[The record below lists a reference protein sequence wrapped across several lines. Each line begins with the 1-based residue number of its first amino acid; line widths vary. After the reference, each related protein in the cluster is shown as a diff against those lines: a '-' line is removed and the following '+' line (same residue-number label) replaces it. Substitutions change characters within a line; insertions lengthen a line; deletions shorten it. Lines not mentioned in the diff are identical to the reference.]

1 MVSGA
6 DSLDT
11 DPDTSTSSANSSSIM
26 ETEETDNTPPAVNG
40 TSSNNTSNG
49 NIEAD
54 VENNTDDNDMEA
66 GGGQANNRDNSILS
80 NPAKFECLIR
90 FGRSSHVFHQQLEQE
105 RGRNPAN
112 TQMLQDAFSLLAYPD
127 PWNSSVGA
135 QLDPS
140 GREPVCA
147 QLNSA
152 ILESKNL
159 PGRPPLEVS
168 VAHTS
173 QLLKLMSNSDLGSCA
188 FANIESLLN

>member
-11 DPDTSTSSANSSSIM
+11 YTDTSTRSANSSSIM

-54 VENNTDDNDMEA
+54 ADNNTEDNDMELE
-66 GGGQANNRDNSILS
+66 GGGLANNRDNSILS

-90 FGRSSHVFHQQLEQE
+90 FGRSLHVFHQQLEQD

-127 PWNSSVGA
+127 PWNSTVGG

-173 QLLKLMSNSDLGSCA
+173 QLL
-188 FANIESLLN
+188 